1 MEERRYERRL
11 TNSFKM
17 VEDRF
22 TVQRLLEITLIRLTS
37 EDNGFQMVEK
47 DVFMVQMLLEI
58 TIVRLT

>member
-1 MEERRYERRL
+1 
-11 TNSFKM
+11 M